1 MIRVT
6 GRVGTQANWW
16 IISAI
21 GLAGED
27 AYEIGLAEDVS
38 LHRDLDLVSARI
50 TAQVQALI
58 KGVETEMVVMV
69 LARRR
74 ARPGIT
80 GLAAPVLSL
89 SRAESGLSSWRNP
102 YGHRRGRR
110 RYVED
115 NPMDEVA
122 GRSIGI
128 LDYQRQ

>member
-1 MIRVT
+1 M
-6 GRVGTQANWW
+6 
-16 IISAI
+16 

-27 AYEIGLAEDVS
+27 AYEIGLPKDVP
-38 LHRDLDLVSARI
+38 LHRGLDLVSAG
-50 TAQVQALI
+50 TGAQVQPLI

-89 SRAESGLSSWRNP
+89 NRAESGLSSWRNSF
-102 YGHRRGRR
+102 GHRGDRSRD
-110 RYVED
+110 VEN

-122 GRSIGI
+122 GRGVRI
-128 LDYQRQ
+128 LHYQRKRFD